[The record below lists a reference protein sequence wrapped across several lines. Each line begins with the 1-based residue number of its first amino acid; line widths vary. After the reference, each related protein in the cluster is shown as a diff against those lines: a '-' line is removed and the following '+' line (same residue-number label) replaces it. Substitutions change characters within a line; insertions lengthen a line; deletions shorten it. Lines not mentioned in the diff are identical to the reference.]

1 MKPLRQKK
9 ILVVDDEVELCQL
22 LSDELEFAGAEVL
35 QAHSGN
41 AAFDLIKNSS
51 VDAVV
56 SDIKMQ
62 DGDGFELLKKLK
74 SMPGKAP
81 MVLLITGHS
90 SYTAEEAF
98 HAGAEALFSKPCDL
112 DRIVQRLESLFQPLP
127 PGTRQERYVV
137 TDPYSVDLKIP
148 DFDPAK
154 SVRLFN
160 IGKGGMFL
168 SLKATKMPEPNQ
180 PIKFSLLFKHP
191 TKKSKLLEGE
201 GICRWTRTETT
212 EFGPK
217 GVGIEFT
224 ALQAPS
230 SKFLQEI
237 LESLSSRDFV
247 QG

>member
-1 MKPLRQKK
+1 MKSLRQKK

-22 LSDELEFAGAEVL
+22 LADELEFAGAEVL
-35 QAHSGN
+35 QAHGGN
-41 AAFDLIKNSS
+41 PAYDLIKNGSF
-51 VDAVV
+51 DAVV

-74 SMPGKAP
+74 AMPGKAP
-81 MVLLITGHS
+81 VVVLITGHS

-112 DRIVQRLESLFQPLP
+112 DRIVQRLESLFQASP
-127 PGTRQERYVV
+127 PGIRKERFVV
-137 TDPYSVDLKIP
+137 TDPYSVDLEIP
-148 DFDPAK
+148 DVDLGK

-160 IGKGGMFL
+160 IGEGGMFL
-168 SLKATKMPEPNQ
+168 SLKASKLPEPNQ
-180 PIKFSLLFKHP
+180 ALKFSLLFKHP
-191 TKKSKLLEGE
+191 KRKPQRLEGE
-201 GICRWTRTETT
+201 GVCRWTRAVTT

-224 ALQAPS
+224 SLHEKS
-230 SKFLQEI
+230 NKLLQEI
-237 LESLSSRDFV
+237 LKSLSSRDFV